1 MKEVS
6 YVHLETIGGRKI
18 TLELIDVQQERLDG
32 DVVQIVGKSYD
43 IFAVPV
49 RTEDQSVKW

>member
-6 YVHLETIGGRKI
+6 YIHLETTDGRGIK
-18 TLELIDVQQERLDG
+18 LELMDIQQERVGESVIQL
-32 DVVQIVGKSYD
+32 VGKSYD

-49 RTEDQSVKW
+49 RNEGKSMKS